1 MINARKVLW
10 NVHLCKLFTSEL
22 LNSCQ
27 KFKIR
32 LLSISK
38 FIGILNPKLAKIFF
52 KIPIKEDSHQTIR
65 NDSNDDFV
73 QKYKCFQFLLFIK

>member
-22 LNSCQ
+22 LNSCL

-65 NDSNDDFV
+65 KDSNDDFV